1 MVLSRFLHIGGER
14 LGRTGSTDDKKGASE
29 ASLEVIRCPECK
41 SALVVEDS
49 TRGERVCGGCGLV
62 LSDHRIDTGAEWR
75 AFSSDES
82 DSRSRVGAPLRY
94 TVHDKGLS
102 TIIDWRDRDTAGK
115 KLSPTR
121 RSEIYRLR
129 KWQIRSRVHSSLDRN
144 LAQAMSELERLSS
157 QLGIPEPI
165 RELAA
170 LLYRKSIIKKLVRGR
185 SIEAMVAATLY
196 AACRIRLKPRPLDEV
211 ADGSRIDRKKL
222 GQCYRLLLRSLDIKI
237 PLSNPIDYISR
248 FASQLELSSPVQLRT
263 VEILQQSRDIGLTIG
278 RDPLGLA
285 AAAIYVAS
293 IMLDE
298 RRTQREI
305 AEVARV
311 TEVTVRNRYKE
322 IVKKLGI
329 DSLGIEPMDF

>member
-1 MVLSRFLHIGGER
+1 MKHS
-14 LGRTGSTDDKKGASE
+14 
-29 ASLEVIRCPECK
+29 CPECG
-41 SALVVEDS
+41 SDSSVEDIS
-49 TRGERVCGGCGLV
+49 RGERVCGECGLV

-75 AFSSDES
+75 AFSSEES
-82 DSRSRVGAPLRY
+82 DARSRVGAPMRY

-102 TIIDWRDRDTAGK
+102 TLIDWRDRDMSGR
-115 KLSPTR
+115 KLSARR

-129 KWQIRSRVHSSLDRN
+129 KWQIRSRVHSSMDRN

-157 QLGIPEPI
+157 QLGLPKPI

-170 LLYRKSIIKKLVRGR
+170 LLYRKSIIRKLVRGR

-211 ADGSRIDRKKL
+211 ADASRVDRKKL
-222 GQCYRLLLRSLDIKI
+222 GQCYRLLLRSLNVRI
-237 PLSNPIDYISR
+237 PLSNPVDYISR
-248 FASQLELSSPVQLRT
+248 FACDLKLSSPVQLRT
-263 VEILQQSRDIGLTIG
+263 VEILNQSRAIGLTIG

-285 AAAIYVAS
+285 AAAIYISS

-322 IVKKLGI
+322 IVKRLGI
-329 DSLGIEPMDF
+329 DSLTLS

>member
-1 MVLSRFLHIGGER
+1 MKSVHGYSTEKEGVLE
-14 LGRTGSTDDKKGASE
+14 STEKT
-29 ASLEVIRCPECK
+29 VCPECG
-41 SALVVEDS
+41 SELVVEDLA
-49 TRGERVCGGCGLV
+49 RGERVCGGCGLV
-62 LSDHRIDTGAEWR
+62 LSDHHIDSGAEWR
-75 AFSSDES
+75 SFTAEEAEA
-82 DSRSRVGAPLRY
+82 RSRVGAPMRY

-102 TIIDWRDRDTAGK
+102 TVIDWRDRDTSGR
-115 KLSPTR
+115 KLSPRR
-121 RSEIYRLR
+121 RSEVYRLR
-129 KWQIRSRVHSSLDRN
+129 KWQIRSRVHSSMDRN

-157 QLGIPEPI
+157 QLGIPKPI

-196 AACRIRLKPRPLDEV
+196 AACRMRVKPRPLDEV
-211 ADGSRIDRKKL
+211 ADVSRIDKKKL
-222 GQCYRLLLRSLDIKI
+222 GQCYRLLLRSLNVKI

-248 FASQLELSSPVQLRT
+248 FASQLDLSSPVQLRT
-263 VEILQQSRDIGLTIG
+263 VEILQQSREKGLTIG

-298 RRTQREI
+298 RKTQREI

-322 IVKKLGI
+322 IVEVLEI
-329 DSLGIEPMDF
+329 DAKSTGR

>member
-1 MVLSRFLHIGGER
+1 MCVEGSHGNQER
-14 LGRTGSTDDKKGASE
+14 EHVQESSGVRP
-29 ASLEVIRCPECK
+29 VVCPECG
-41 SALVVEDS
+41 SSQVIEDLM
-49 TRGERVCGGCGLV
+49 RGERICAGCGLV
-62 LSDHRIDTGAEWR
+62 LSDHHIDTGAEWR
-75 AFSSDES
+75 AFSSEEADA
-82 DSRSRVGAPLRY
+82 RSRVGAPMRY

-102 TIIDWRDRDTAGK
+102 TVIDWRDRDTSGR
-115 KLSPTR
+115 KLSPSR

-129 KWQIRSRVHSSLDRN
+129 KWQIRSRVHGSVDRN
-144 LAQAMSELERLSS
+144 LAQAMSELERLAS
-157 QLGIPEPI
+157 QLSIPKSI

-196 AACRIRLKPRPLDEV
+196 AACRIRQKPRPLDEV
-211 ADGSRIDRKKL
+211 ADASRVDKKKL
-222 GQCYRLLLRSLDIKI
+222 GQCYRLLLRSLKIKI
-237 PLSNPIDYISR
+237 PLSNPIDYIPR
-248 FASQLELSSPVQLRT
+248 FASELSLSSPVQLRT
-263 VEILQQSRDIGLTIG
+263 VEILKRSREKGLTIG

-293 IMLDE
+293 ILLDE

-322 IVKKLGI
+322 IVRVLQI
-329 DSLGIEPMDF
+329 DSLNSFG

>member
-1 MVLSRFLHIGGER
+1 MDQL
-14 LGRTGSTDDKKGASE
+14 DGASPRKGSSKTTE
-29 ASLEVIRCPECK
+29 LTTTCSECGSASL
-41 SALVVEDS
+41 VEDL
-49 TRGERVCGGCGLV
+49 TRGEKVCSECGLV

-75 AFSSDES
+75 AFSSEES
-82 DSRSRVGAPLRY
+82 DARSRVGAPMRY

-102 TIIDWRDRDTAGK
+102 TIIDWRDRDMSGK
-115 KLSPTR
+115 KLTPTR

-157 QLGIPEPI
+157 QLGIPKPI

-170 LLYRKSIIKKLVRGR
+170 LLYRKSIMKKLVRGR

-196 AACRIRLKPRPLDEV
+196 AACRIRQKPRPLDEV
-211 ADGSRIDRKKL
+211 ADASRVDKKKL
-222 GQCYRLLLRSLDIKI
+222 GQCYRLLLRKLTVQI

-248 FASQLELSSPVQLRT
+248 FATELSLSSTVQLRT
-263 VEILQQSRDIGLTIG
+263 VEILKQSRDIGLTIG

-322 IVKKLGI
+322 IVKRLGI
-329 DSLGIEPMDF
+329 DTLSMS

>member
-1 MVLSRFLHIGGER
+1 MA
-14 LGRTGSTDDKKGASE
+14 GRVPSKPVTENMLNEG
-29 ASLEVIRCPECK
+29 VVCPECGCN
-41 SALVVEDS
+41 SVVEDT
-49 TRGERVCGGCGLV
+49 TRGERVCVGCGLV

-75 AFSSDES
+75 AFSSEES
-82 DSRSRVGAPLRY
+82 DSRSRVGAPMRY
-94 TVHDKGLS
+94 TIHDKGL
-102 TIIDWRDRDTAGK
+102 TTVIDWRDRDTAGR

-129 KWQIRSRVHSSLDRN
+129 KWQIRSRVHSSVDRN

-157 QLGIPEPI
+157 QLGLPKPI

-170 LLYRKSIIKKLVRGR
+170 LLYRKSIIQKLVRGR

-196 AACRIRLKPRPLDEV
+196 ASCRIRQKPRPLDEI
-211 ADGSRIDRKKL
+211 ADASRVDKKKL
-222 GQCYRLLLRSLDIKI
+222 GQCYRLLLRSLNVRI

-248 FASQLELSSPVQLRT
+248 FAAELSLSSPVQLRT
-263 VEILQQSRDIGLTIG
+263 VEILKQSREKGLTIG

-322 IVKKLGI
+322 IVRVLQI
-329 DSLGIEPMDF
+329 DTVGGEDL

>member
-1 MVLSRFLHIGGER
+1 MDQARAATQKKESTAEPSSKVICCSEC
-14 LGRTGSTDDKKGASE
+14 GSTS
-29 ASLEVIRCPECK
+29 
-41 SALVVEDS
+41 VVEDL

-75 AFSSDES
+75 AFSAEES
-82 DSRSRVGAPLRY
+82 DNRSRVGAPLRY
-94 TVHDKGLS
+94 TIHDKGLS
-102 TIIDWRDRDTAGK
+102 TVIDWRDRDISGR
-115 KLSPTR
+115 KLTPTR

-129 KWQIRSRVHSSLDRN
+129 RWQIRSRVHSSMDRN
-144 LAQAMSELERLSS
+144 LAQAMSELERLAS

-165 RELAA
+165 REHAA
-170 LLYRKSIIKKLVRGR
+170 LLYRKSILKKLVRGR

-196 AACRIRLKPRPLDEV
+196 AACRVRQKPRPLDEV
-211 ADGSRIDRKKL
+211 ADASRVDRKKL
-222 GQCYRLLLRSLDIKI
+222 GQCYRLLLRSLNIKI

-248 FASQLELSSPVQLRT
+248 FASQLSLSSPVQLRT
-263 VEILQQSRDIGLTIG
+263 VEILKQSRDMGLTIG

-322 IVKKLGI
+322 IVRKLGI
-329 DSLGIEPMDF
+329 DSMSLSG

>member
-1 MVLSRFLHIGGER
+1 MKSVHGY
-14 LGRTGSTDDKKGASE
+14 STEKEGIPEPTEKT
-29 ASLEVIRCPECK
+29 VCPECA
-41 SALVVEDS
+41 SELVVEDLA
-49 TRGERVCGGCGLV
+49 RGERVCGGCGLV
-62 LSDHRIDTGAEWR
+62 LSDHHIDSGAEWR
-75 AFSSDES
+75 SFTAEEAEA
-82 DSRSRVGAPLRY
+82 RSRVGSPMRY

-102 TIIDWRDRDTAGK
+102 TVIDWRDRDTSGR
-115 KLSPTR
+115 KLSPRR
-121 RSEIYRLR
+121 RSEVYRLR
-129 KWQIRSRVHSSLDRN
+129 KWQIRSRVHSSMDRN

-157 QLGIPEPI
+157 QLGIPKPI

-170 LLYRKSIIKKLVRGR
+170 VLYRKSIIKKLVRGR

-196 AACRIRLKPRPLDEV
+196 AACRMRIKPRPLDEV
-211 ADGSRIDRKKL
+211 ADVSRIDKKKL
-222 GQCYRLLLRSLDIKI
+222 GQCYRLLLRSLNVKI

-248 FASQLELSSPVQLRT
+248 FASQLDLSSPVQLRT
-263 VEILQQSRDIGLTIG
+263 VEILQQSREKGLTIG

-298 RRTQREI
+298 RKTQREI

-322 IVKKLGI
+322 IVEVLEI
-329 DSLGIEPMDF
+329 DAKSTGR

>member
-1 MVLSRFLHIGGER
+1 LESKRNSSTG
-14 LGRTGSTDDKKGASE
+14 TGSS
-29 ASLEVIRCPECK
+29 EVITCPECG
-41 SALVVEDS
+41 STSVVEDT
-49 TRGERVCGGCGLV
+49 TRGEKICGSCGLV
-62 LSDHRIDTGAEWR
+62 LLDHSIDTGAEWR
-75 AFSSDES
+75 AFTSEEA
-82 DSRSRVGAPLRY
+82 DSRSRVGSPLRY

-102 TIIDWRDRDTAGK
+102 TLIDWRDRDTSGR
-115 KLSPTR
+115 KLSPIR

-129 KWQIRSRVHSSLDRN
+129 KWQIRSRVHNSIDRN
-144 LAQAMSELERLSS
+144 LAQAMSELERLAS
-157 QLGIPEPI
+157 QLGIPQPI

-170 LLYRKSIIKKLVRGR
+170 LLYRKSIIQKLVRGR

-196 AACRIRLKPRPLDEV
+196 AACRIRKKPRPLDEV
-211 ADGSRIDRKKL
+211 ADASRVDRKKL
-222 GQCYRLLLRSLDIKI
+222 AQCYRLLLRNLKLKI
-237 PLSNPIDYISR
+237 PLSNPIDYIAR

-263 VEILQQSRDIGLTIG
+263 VEILNRSRDLGLTIG

-293 IMLDE
+293 IMLDD

-322 IVKKLGI
+322 IVKKLDI
-329 DSLGIEPMDF
+329 DYLGLRFPT